1 MIDGPRDAVSGYKT
15 YGKRRSLRLRGFDYR
30 TPRPY
35 HLTWGTVHR
44 KAVLNNRGLV
54 VSLIENLEAEANDA
68 GMLVYA
74 YCFMPEHV
82 HLLLSP
88 EGKSPEGKS
97 PEGKSPEGMSSAGVP
112 SERGKDVVQFVQ
124 AYKSKTTR
132 LFWRMGNRGKLWQH
146 GFYDHILRQE
156 ENIKQV
162 ARNIMDNHVR
172 RGLVDGFLEYPFR
185 DP

>member
-1 MIDGPRDAVSGYKT
+1 MDGSRDTVSGYKT
-15 YGKRRSLRLRGFDYR
+15 YRKRRSLRLRGFDYR

-44 KAVLNNRGLV
+44 KAALNNRELV
-54 VSLIENLEAEANDA
+54 VSLIESLEAEANDA
-68 GMLVYA
+68 GILVYA

-88 EGKSPEGKS
+88 EGM
-97 PEGKSPEGMSSAGVP
+97 SPEGMPPEGVP

-124 AYKSKTTR
+124 AYKSRTTQ

-162 ARNIMDNHVR
+162 ARYILDNPVR

>member
-1 MIDGPRDAVSGYKT
+1 MIDGPRDTVSGYKT
-15 YGKRRSLRLRGFDYR
+15 YGKRRSLRLRGFDYH

-44 KAVLNNRGLV
+44 KAALNNRELV
-54 VSLIENLEAEANDA
+54 VSLMESLEAEANDA

-74 YCFMPEHV
+74 YCFMPEHI

-88 EGKSPEGKS
+88 EG
-97 PEGKSPEGMSSAGVP
+97 MSSEGVP

-132 LFWRMGNRGKLWQH
+132 LFWRMGNREKLWQH

-156 ENIKQV
+156 ENIKQI
-162 ARNIMDNHVR
+162 ARYILDNPVR
-172 RGLVDGFLEYPFR
+172 RGLVDDFLEYPFSGSLTFKKE
-185 DP
+185 DL

>member
-1 MIDGPRDAVSGYKT
+1 
-15 YGKRRSLRLRGFDYR
+15 
-30 TPRPY
+30 
-35 HLTWGTVHR
+35 VHR
-44 KAVLNNRGLV
+44 KAALNNRELV
-54 VSLIENLEAEANDA
+54 VSLIESLEAEANDA
-68 GMLVYA
+68 GILVYA

-88 EGKSPEGKS
+88 EGM
-97 PEGKSPEGMSSAGVP
+97 SPEGMPPEGVP

-146 GFYDHILRQE
+146 GFYDHIVRQE

-162 ARNIMDNHVR
+162 ARYILDNPVR
-172 RGLVDGFLEYPFR
+172 RGLVDGFLEYPFSGSLTFKKE
-185 DP
+185 DL

>member
-1 MIDGPRDAVSGYKT
+1 MDGPRDTVSGYKT

-44 KAVLNNRGLV
+44 KAALNNRELV
-54 VSLIENLEAEANDA
+54 VSLIESLEAEANDA
-68 GMLVYA
+68 GILVYA

-88 EGKSPEGKS
+88 EGMF
-97 PEGKSPEGMSSAGVP
+97 PEGMPPEGVP

-146 GFYDHILRQE
+146 GFYDHIVRQE

-162 ARNIMDNHVR
+162 ARYILDNPVR
-172 RGLVDGFLEYPFR
+172 RGLVDGFLEYPFSGSLTFKKE
-185 DP
+185 DL

>member
-1 MIDGPRDAVSGYKT
+1 MDRPRDTVSGYKT
-15 YGKRRSLRLRGFDYR
+15 YGKRRLLRLCGFDYR

-44 KAVLNNRGLV
+44 KAALNNRELV
-54 VSLIENLEAEANDA
+54 VSLMESLEIEASDA
-68 GMLVYA
+68 RMFIYA

-88 EGKSPEGKS
+88 G
-97 PEGKSPEGMSSAGVP
+97 GMSSEGVP
-112 SERGKDVVQFVQ
+112 SERGKDVIQFVQ

-156 ENIKQV
+156 EDIKQV
-162 ARNIMDNHVR
+162 ARYILDNPVR
-172 RGLVDGFLEYPFR
+172 RGLVDGFLESLLGGVP
-185 DP
+185 DIQEGGSVAL